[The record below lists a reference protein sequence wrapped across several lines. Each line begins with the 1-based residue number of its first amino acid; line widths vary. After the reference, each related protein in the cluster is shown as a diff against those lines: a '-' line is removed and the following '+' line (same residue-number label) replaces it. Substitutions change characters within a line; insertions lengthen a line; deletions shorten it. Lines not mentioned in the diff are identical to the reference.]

1 MMRFLALTRRAFVRD
16 VSALGVSTLLTGM
29 PRDAI
34 AQDSSRE
41 EEAHTAGKESYGTNE
56 LHRLEPVPIDKVVV
70 EDEFWS
76 PKRKVWQEVTI
87 RDCFAKFES
96 DRGGAINN
104 FDKVR
109 NGQTGGHAGD
119 PWMDGLIYEMI
130 RGSADFLLSHP
141 DPELEKQ
148 LDGYI
153 SRITAAAAIDPHGYV
168 NTYTQLMEPGHEW
181 GLNGGLQLW
190 QHEIYNLGALVDAGS
205 ALLSCNREKLRCSPP
220 ASGSPTTCRSTWDLR
235 RRRISFPV
243 ILCQKRHWFGFM
255 SSSWNSLS

>member
-1 MMRFLALTRRAFVRD
+1 MKLPALTRRAFVRD
-16 VSALGVSTLLTGM
+16 VSALGVSSLLSGM
-29 PRDAI
+29 PRVAA
-34 AQDSSRE
+34 AQGSTRE
-41 EEAHTAGKESYGTNE
+41 DQADLVGKESSDSHE
-56 LHRLEPVPIDKVVV
+56 LHRLDPVPIDKVVV

-109 NGQTGGHAGD
+109 AGQTGGHAGD

-153 SRITAAAAIDPHGYV
+153 ARITAAAAVNPHGYV

-190 QHEIYNLGALVDAGS
+190 QHEVYNLGALVDAGVHYYR
-205 ALLSCNREKLRCSPP
+205 ATGKPRCSLP
-220 ASGSPTTCRSTWDLR
+220 ASGSQTTWRSTWALRLR
-235 RRRISFPV
+235 RILFRV
-243 ILCQKRHWFGFM
+243 ILCRKRRWFGCT
-255 SSSWNSLS
+255 SYSRNSPH